1 MLPRGRRDPLLL
13 LYGLE
18 RGLFRRLLGRLTL
31 QIRLRGWRWFHRAP
45 VYLVCFDVA
54 STSAVTLGTSVP
66 AFVVPYPQSNGT
78 AANGTADRLGLP
90 AGVTFQNG
98 LVIAAVTS
106 PVGSTLSTNGLTG
119 SLLWH

>member
-1 MLPRGRRDPLLL
+1 MGSIPPASWAPYFANAVTG
-13 LYGLE
+13 
-18 RGLFRRLLGRLTL
+18 LTL
-31 QIRLRGWRWFHRAP
+31 VSSGPCQVGGLSLINTDGAP
-45 VYLVCFDVA
+45 VFLVCFDAGSVG
-54 STSAVTLGTSVP
+54 AVTLGSTAP

-106 PVGSTLSTNGLTG
+106 PTGSTLSTNGLSG